1 MTYFLSP
8 ALATLH
14 AQINARWP
22 NRDKAS
28 DGWIGDAA
36 HNARKSDHNPDYT
49 DGGIVRAIDVDKD
62 GVDMDMLVNVL
73 LNDPRTWYVIWNKRI
88 SYGKHVDGVPMGWRP
103 YTGTNTHERH
113 MHVSVRKVG
122 NHDRNDSLW
131 KFPGVS
137 TPAKPTT
144 PSKGTTVIKDT
155 INGEEHEI
163 SEELAID
170 RILALSRR
178 NEALLR
184 RVLENQEKAA

>member
-62 GVDMDMLVNVL
+62 GVDMDLLVNVL
-73 LNDPRTWYVIWNKRI
+73 LNDPRTWYVIWNKQI

-131 KFPGVS
+131 KFPGVNVS
-137 TPAKPTT
+137 NPPTT
-144 PSKGTTVIKDT
+144 PKGPHVITDN
-155 INGEEHEI
+155 IDGEEKEI
-163 SEELAID
+163 SLELAVD

-184 RVLENQEKAA
+184 RVLDRLDAA